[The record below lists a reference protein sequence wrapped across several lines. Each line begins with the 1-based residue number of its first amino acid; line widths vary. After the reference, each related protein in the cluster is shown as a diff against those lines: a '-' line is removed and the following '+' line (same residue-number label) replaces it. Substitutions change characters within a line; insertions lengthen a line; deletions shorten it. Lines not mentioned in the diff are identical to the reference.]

1 MRKIIGAIFTFMGL
15 AIIFSACGGETYA
28 DKLKKEKK
36 GIERFINDNNIT
48 TRGTYPTDHK
58 FADNEYYLDENTGVY
73 FRVIDPGDESKLP
86 VKGKT
91 DVYLRYENILNLLNE
106 NDTIAANNF
115 QGTFMTFR
123 YGNTST
129 YMGSGTSTT
138 YQLQMYYFLSQ
149 ACVLPL
155 EQGLGNGAEV
165 SLIVPFANGSTYQ
178 QANYIPMFYGR
189 LRYQFTLDETEDTK
203 E

>member
-1 MRKIIGAIFTFMGL
+1 MKKIIGAIFTFISV

-28 DKLKKEKK
+28 DKLRKEKK
-36 GIERFINDNNIT
+36 GIERFINDNKIT
-48 TRGTYPTDHK
+48 VRGTYPVDHK

-73 FRVIDPGDESKLP
+73 FRVINPGNDDKPE
-86 VKGKT
+86 KGKT

-106 NDTIAANNF
+106 NDTLALNNF
-115 QGTFMTFR
+115 QGAYMTFR
-123 YGNTST
+123 YGNSSSYTGT
-129 YMGSGTSTT
+129 GTSTT
-138 YQLQMYYFLSQ
+138 YQYQMYYFLSQ

-155 EQGLGNGAEV
+155 DQGLGNGAEV

-178 QANYIPMFYGR
+178 QANYVPMFYGR
-189 LRYQFTLDETEDTK
+189 LKYSFLLDESEDTQ